1 MATILV
7 TGIGGPAGRN
17 TTRLLLDRGH
27 QVVGTDIRPIDIDG
41 GSFHIVPP
49 FNAPDFLDSIYSLS
63 ASMSIDLLIPTVS
76 EELPLVAAARHRW
89 TSIPVVIGPF
99 EAVTIA
105 NDKYLT
111 SRRLLNC
118 GVKAPRF
125 MLPSEAKTRENI
137 DEQLGWPCLSKPR
150 VGRGGRG
157 VTVYSKAD
165 WPAINR
171 LDDNYILQEFIPG
184 TDYAPNVYVNGE
196 NPIVVVLEKTLL
208 KEGIVGN
215 ALEVRRVEAPDVA
228 EVAIAAGRALGFS
241 GPIDVDV
248 RRRADG
254 TPVVLEI
261 NARFGA
267 NILHAPE
274 ILDATLTAYTIIA

>member
-27 QVVGTDIRPIDIDG
+27 RVVGTDIRPIDIDG
-41 GSFHIVPP
+41 GSFQLVPP
-49 FNAPDFLDSIYSLS
+49 FNAPDFLDSIYALS
-63 ASMSIDLLIPTVS
+63 ARLSIDLFIPTVS

-89 TSIPVVIGPF
+89 ETIPVVIGPM

-111 SRRLLNC
+111 SQRLLSC
-118 GVKAPRF
+118 GVGVPRF
-125 MLPSEAKTRENI
+125 MLPSEAKTIEHI
-137 DEQLGWPCLSKPR
+137 EQHLGWPCLSKPR

-165 WPAINR
+165 WPAITR

-184 TDYAPNVYVNGE
+184 TDYAPNVFVNAH
-196 NPIVVVLEKTLL
+196 NPLAIVLEKTLL

-215 ALEVRRVEAPDVA
+215 ALEVRRVEVPDVA

-254 TPVVLEI
+254 VPVVLEV

-274 ILDATLTAYTIIA
+274 ILDATLAAYTIRA